1 MTTFLVGPEEFAG
14 AEVSIEGDA
23 YRHLFRSRRL
33 AAGATLRVVDGEGRA
48 RWGEVTRVDRRQG
61 VVVLGEEAPTNEPR
75 YRLHLVVGA
84 LRPERA
90 SWLVEK
96 ATEIGVAAITFFSS
110 ERSPRQYG
118 PAQLERLRRVARAA
132 VEQCHR
138 ARVPEVSGVCAWKEM
153 RSLLVAEHQG
163 PAERFVL
170 LAPEAR
176 PPNPVSEDPSV
187 GSRARG
193 REPKEVG
200 FLVVGPEG
208 GFSEQEV
215 VQLLADRAC
224 RPIALGPRVLRV
236 ETAAVVGAS
245 GLLLSRGASW

>member
-1 MTTFLVGPEEFAG
+1 MPTLLVEPAAFAG
-14 AEVSIEGDA
+14 DEISIEGDA

-33 AAGATLRVVDGEGRA
+33 AVGATLRVVDGEGRA
-48 RWGEVTRVDRRQG
+48 RWGEVVRVDRRRG
-61 VVVLGEEAPTNEPR
+61 SAVLGDEAPTNEPD

-96 ATEIGVAAITFFSS
+96 ATEVGVAAITFFSS

-118 PAQLERLRRVARAA
+118 TAQLERLRRVARAA

-138 ARVPEVSGVCAWKEM
+138 ARVPDLSGVLAWKEM
-153 RSLLVAEHQG
+153 PGLLAANRSSS
-163 PAERFVL
+163 AERFVL

-176 PPNPVSEDPSV
+176 SAEME
-187 GSRARG
+187 GRG
-193 REPKEVG
+193 EEPKQKG

-208 GFSEQEV
+208 GFSAEEV
-215 VQLLADRAC
+215 SQLRVDWGC
-224 RPIALGPRVLRV
+224 RPVALGPRVLRV
-236 ETAAVVGAS
+236 ETAAVAGAS
-245 GLLLSRGASW
+245 GLLLGRGASW